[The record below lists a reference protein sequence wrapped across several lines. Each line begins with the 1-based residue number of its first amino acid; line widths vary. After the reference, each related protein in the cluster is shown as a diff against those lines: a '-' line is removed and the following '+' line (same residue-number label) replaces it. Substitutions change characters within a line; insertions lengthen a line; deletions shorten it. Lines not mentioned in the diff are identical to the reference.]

1 MKAVL
6 PKGSAHSVSLVKPS
20 GALEKSPH
28 EFAGAIHPLGVTFKD
43 GRALRPPVGHF
54 LLLVGLAEPRTVPA
68 FSLGNRARFQ
78 DFHLHAGATV
88 RVNGP
93 A

>member
-1 MKAVL
+1 
-6 PKGSAHSVSLVKPS
+6 
-20 GALEKSPH
+20 
-28 EFAGAIHPLGVTFKD
+28 
-43 GRALRPPVGHF
+43 
-54 LLLVGLAEPRTVPA
+54 LVGLAEPRTVPA